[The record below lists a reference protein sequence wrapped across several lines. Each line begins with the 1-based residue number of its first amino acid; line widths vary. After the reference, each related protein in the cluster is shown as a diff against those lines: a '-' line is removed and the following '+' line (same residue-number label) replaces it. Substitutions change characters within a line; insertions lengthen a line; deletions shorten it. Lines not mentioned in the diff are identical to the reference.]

1 MKVITI
7 ILRILL
13 LISWRLVSIIL
24 TPNDSRIIF
33 RSSDLTSWSMRISNY
48 GLSKL
53 TLTLALNCHVL
64 FYLKSFLTWFK
75 TYFSTFLLTQDDF
88 RCSIPSSN
96 QVLTQDSSLYGEHVV
111 AKQIRAGFWWESWL
125 RLNMW

>member
-13 LISWRLVSIIL
+13 LISWRLVSTIL

-33 RSSDLTSWSMRISNY
+33 RCSDLTSWSMRISNY

-53 TLTLALNCHVL
+53 TLTLALNFPVL
-64 FYLKSFLTWFK
+64 FYLKSFLTWSK
-75 TYFSTFLLTQDDF
+75 TYFSTFILTQDDF
-88 RCSIPSSN
+88 GCSISSSN
-96 QVLTQDSSLYGEHVV
+96 QVLTQDSSLHGKHVV
-111 AKQIRAGFWWESWL
+111 AKQTGAGFWWEDRL
-125 RLNMW
+125 RCWR